1 MAASPRRSTV
11 GLLLCDHLDPDVAAQ
26 VGDYTELF
34 PAIFAPAGVDLRV
47 YEVTRGEMPQTLEEC
62 DGWIVSGSRRSTYED
77 EQWIKNLEE
86 LVRRIVD
93 ERRKLVG
100 ICFGHQMTAQAL
112 GGRVERA
119 DVGWGVGVKSFE
131 VIAPPPWM
139 EPVEEFTVLM
149 SHRDQ
154 VTVLPE
160 GAEVIATAEYCP
172 VGAYRIGDHVF
183 CVQGHP
189 EFVADLSR
197 ILMGKRRDVIGDD
210 VVDSALATLDGR
222 IDGERIVAW
231 MADFFHSPR

>member
-1 MAASPRRSTV
+1 MAAPPPPLRI
-11 GLLLCDHLDPDVAAQ
+11 GLLLCDHLDDDVAAQ

-34 PAIFAPAGVDLRV
+34 PAIFEPAGVDLRV
-47 YEVTRGEMPQTLEEC
+47 YEVTRGELPQSLEEC

-77 EQWIKNLEE
+77 EQWIHDLEE
-86 LVRRIVD
+86 LVRRLVD

-112 GGRVERA
+112 GGTVERA

-131 VIAPPPWM
+131 VIAPPTWM

-160 GAEVIATAEYCP
+160 GAELIATAEYCP

-189 EFVADLSR
+189 EFVPELSR
-197 ILMGKRRDVIGDD
+197 ILMGKRRDVIGGD
-210 VVDSALATLDGR
+210 VVDTALATLDGR
-222 IDGERIVAW
+222 IDGGRIVAW
-231 MADFFHSPR
+231 MAEFFRRG

>member
-1 MAASPRRSTV
+1 
-11 GLLLCDHLDPDVAAQ
+11 LLLCDHLDDDVAAQ

-34 PAIFAPAGVDLRV
+34 PAIFGPAGVDLRV
-47 YEVTRGEMPQTLEEC
+47 YEVTRGELPHTLDEH

-77 EQWIKNLEE
+77 EGWIRQLEE

-112 GGRVERA
+112 GGLVEPA
-119 DVGWGVGVKSFE
+119 AVGWGVGVKSFD
-131 VIAPPPWM
+131 VVAPTPWM
-139 EPVEEFTVLM
+139 EPVEEFTILM

-154 VTVLPE
+154 VTRLPE
-160 GAEVIATAEYCP
+160 GAEVIATSEYCP

-189 EFVADLSR
+189 EFVPELSR
-197 ILMGKRRDVIGDD
+197 ILMGKRREVIGGD
-210 VVDSALATLDGR
+210 VVDTALPTLDGR
-222 IDGERIVAW
+222 IDGERVVAW
-231 MADFFHSPR
+231 MADFFRS